1 MVEPL
6 GDNSEVPHTKDQEG
20 NAEIARLDNLPAF
33 LDMSENSLD
42 FKTYKQTSVATAD
55 SSVMGIR
62 ELGKHVPITPGIPS
76 LGVVP
81 GRVPDKGLFIGRSEV
96 VLRDDSEYDLNCHG
110 VEQS

>member
-1 MVEPL
+1 M
-6 GDNSEVPHTKDQEG
+6 
-20 NAEIARLDNLPAF
+20 
-33 LDMSENSLD
+33 
-42 FKTYKQTSVATAD
+42 AD

-62 ELGKHVPITPGIPS
+62 ELGKHVPITLGIPS